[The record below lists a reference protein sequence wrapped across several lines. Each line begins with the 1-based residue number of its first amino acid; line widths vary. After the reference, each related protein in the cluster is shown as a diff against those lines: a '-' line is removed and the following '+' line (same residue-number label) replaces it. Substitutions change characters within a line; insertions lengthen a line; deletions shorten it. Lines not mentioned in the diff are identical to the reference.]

1 MDINLFKLKLKA
13 YKSNFNLGPKGIAY
27 ELIKILSK
35 EYNSKKATYLDLG
48 CRNAD
53 LIIAINELRLFKQI
67 FGLEINKDA
76 IEKAKKNIKDKK
88 IKIETYP
95 KNSPLP
101 IKDNSIDILS
111 MVEVLEHIKD
121 RKKIC
126 KELYRVLSNNG
137 KLIITV
143 PKKHVFSFTDIG
155 NLKFR
160 LPLLHKILY
169 TMKYGKEAYNFKYEN
184 NPYGLFGD
192 IEKDAGWHYHFKDNE
207 IVSLAE
213 SVGFKLIKKGS
224 IALFF
229 CPLVIAGFISKKIFP
244 ILPIKKF
251 FEGLMTLDAFLFS
264 QARGFYILEKK

>member
-1 MDINLFKLKLKA
+1 MNINLFKLKLSA

-27 ELIKILSK
+27 ELIKLVSK
-35 EYNSKKATYLDLG
+35 EIDSKNATYLDLG

-53 LIIAINELRLFKQI
+53 LIKAINKKGLFKKI
-67 FGLEINKDA
+67 FGLDINKDA
-76 IEKAKKNIKDKK
+76 IEKAKKTIKDKK

-101 IKDNSIDILS
+101 LEDNSIDILS

-121 RKKIC
+121 RESIC
-126 KELYRVLSNNG
+126 QELYRVLSFKG

-143 PKKHVFSFTDIG
+143 PRKHIFSFTDIG

-160 LPLLHKILY
+160 FPFLHKIFY
-169 TMKYGKEAYNFKYEN
+169 TLKFGKEAYNFKYTN

-192 IEKDAGWHYHFKDNE
+192 IEKEAGWHYHFKDNE
-207 IVSLAE
+207 IISLAE

-229 CPLVIAGFISKKIFP
+229 FPLCIAGLISHKIFP
-244 ILPIKKF
+244 ILPVKKV

-264 QARGFYILEKK
+264 HARAFYVLEK